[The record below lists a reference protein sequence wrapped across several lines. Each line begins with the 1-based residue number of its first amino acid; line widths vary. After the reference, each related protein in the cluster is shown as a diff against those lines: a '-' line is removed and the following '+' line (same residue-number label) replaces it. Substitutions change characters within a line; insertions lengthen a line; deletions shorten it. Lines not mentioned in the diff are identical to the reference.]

1 MDCSLLCPWDFPGKS
16 TGVAC
21 HCLLHGILPTQEL
34 NPCLLDLLHWQAGS
48 LPLAPPGKPIYIY
61 IYIRERE
68 RDSKSWREEGRLA
81 SNLETLEMTQR
92 TKVLF
97 ALYIPHL
104 ERAGSYPH
112 PAVTRGAAPWTIS
125 GGWVGNWGFHYHLV
139 VMEVCCQ
146 GCTHSFQSSVRGG
159 WLKEKLI
166 KIQSPTH
173 NIISKMFTFWPK
185 IHYIYN

>member
-1 MDCSLLCPWDFPGKS
+1 MVEILRPIKTYTWSLQ
-16 TGVAC
+16 TAR
-21 HCLLHGILPTQEL
+21 
-34 NPCLLDLLHWQAGS
+34 S
-48 LPLAPPGKPIYIY
+48 LIIWTCGCVHIYRCIY

-81 SNLETLEMTQR
+81 SNLETLEITQR

>member
-1 MDCSLLCPWDFPGKS
+1 MGFSR
-16 TGVAC
+16 
-21 HCLLHGILPTQEL
+21 QEYWS
-34 NPCLLDLLHWQAGS
+34 C
-48 LPLAPPGKPIYIY
+48 LPLPPPRDPPHPGIEPMSLRSPALAGRFFTASATWEAYIY
-61 IYIRERE
+61 IRE

-146 GCTHSFQSSVRGG
+146 GCTHPFQSSVRGG

-185 IHYIYN
+185 IHQIYN

>member
-1 MDCSLLCPWDFPGKS
+1 MGFSR
-16 TGVAC
+16 
-21 HCLLHGILPTQEL
+21 QEYWS
-34 NPCLLDLLHWQAGS
+34 C
-48 LPLAPPGKPIYIY
+48 LPLPPPGDPPHPGIEPMSLRCPALAGRFFTASATWEAYIY
-61 IYIRERE
+61 IRERERE

-112 PAVTRGAAPWTIS
+112 PAVTRSAAPWTIS
-125 GGWVGNWGFHYHLV
+125 GGWVGNWGSHYHLV

-146 GCTHSFQSSVRGG
+146 GCTHPFQSSVRGG

-185 IHYIYN
+185 IHHIYN